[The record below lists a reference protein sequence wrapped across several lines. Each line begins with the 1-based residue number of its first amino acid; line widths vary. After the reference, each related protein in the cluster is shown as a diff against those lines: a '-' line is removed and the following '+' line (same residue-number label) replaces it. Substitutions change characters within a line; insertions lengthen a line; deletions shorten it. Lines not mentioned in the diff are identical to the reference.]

1 VTADRNDND
10 RRRIEDLLRRS
21 SLGSSP
27 VEALCARTPK
37 ASASAILLKA
47 AMNVPDPATPRGA
60 RGPARLWR
68 ALRAVPYPRRRLLLA
83 TGWTAFLALFLVL
96 PRLDALGERLR
107 LAFVDLVPAAAAL
120 ACAVMCFH
128 ATRRRLPDLPDRE
141 ARHLDHAWR
150 LLGLAGLAWGLG
162 ELAWTWYELTGRLV
176 PVPSLADAGFVAAVP
191 LMTAAL
197 LAFPAA
203 APRRMAGR
211 LRVLLDGVIIAMSLF
226 GVTWLVSID
235 VLVANDDVP
244 WLWERAVAAF
254 YPLGDVVNLAIAVA
268 ALAHTRKRALASFG
282 LITAGIACIGVSD
295 LCFLYLTQR
304 GDYASG
310 DAVDLGW
317 SAGFFLIGFA
327 ALHRNTVPE
336 RPRGAAPVSP
346 VRLVLPHAAMGALV
360 GAVALTLVAGGSV
373 DRALLAGT
381 MLVVLLSVGRH
392 VAFLLETTSTSRRLV
407 SHTDELERE
416 AGAMLLDADEAL
428 TLLEELGAP
437 PGASAATAERALD
450 TLALRSMLLEQRAR
464 ELTWDA
470 RRLAQ
475 QPPERS
481 G

>member
-1 VTADRNDND
+1 MD
-10 RRRIEDLLRRS
+10 
-21 SLGSSP
+21 G
-27 VEALCARTPK
+27 LCARTPR
-37 ASASAILLKA
+37 ASVGAIRLKA
-47 AMNVPDPATPRGA
+47 AMNVPEPASGNPVRA
-60 RGPARLWR
+60 AARLLR
-68 ALRAVPYPRRRLLLA
+68 AVLAVPYPRRRLLLA
-83 TGWTAFLALFLVL
+83 AGWTGFLVLFLVL
-96 PRLDALGERLR
+96 PRVDALSERVR

-128 ATRRRLPDLPDRE
+128 ATRRRLPDLPERE

-162 ELAWTWYELTGRLV
+162 EVAWTWFELTGRLV
-176 PVPSLADAGFVAAVP
+176 PLPSLADAGFIAAVP

-197 LAFPAA
+197 LAFPGT
-203 APRRMAGR
+203 APTRVAGR
-211 LRVLLDGVIIAMSLF
+211 LRMLLDGLIIAMSLF
-226 GVTWLVSID
+226 WLTWLVSID

-254 YPLGDVVNLAIAVA
+254 YPLGDVVNLAIAIA
-268 ALAHTRKRALASFG
+268 ALAHARKRALASFG

-295 LCFLYLTQR
+295 LLFLYLTQR

-310 DAVDLGW
+310 DGVDLGW
-317 SAGFFLIGFA
+317 AAGFFLIGFA

-336 RPRGAAPVSP
+336 RPRGAAPASL
-346 VRLVLPHAAMGALV
+346 VRLVLPHAAMGALA
-360 GAVALTLVAGGSV
+360 GCVALTLVAGGTV
-373 DRALLAGT
+373 DRTLLAGT

-392 VAFLLETTSTSRRLV
+392 VAYLLETTSTSRRLV

-416 AGAMLLDADEAL
+416 AGAILLDADEAL

-437 PGASAATAERALD
+437 SASSNRSASAATAERALD
-450 TLALRSMLLEQRAR
+450 TLAMRSMLLEQRAR